1 MQKFQSWR
9 EFLSTVISDRNEKF
23 RLAQELNVTPLT
35 LTRWIQGASTPQTQQ
50 LQSLLHALPR
60 YQKTLHPLIAKEFE
74 QMELAVPEL
83 TDQVIDIPSVF
94 YAHVLS
100 GSTALSQPIR
110 FWSLANM
117 VVQQALG
124 QLDPLRLGLVIKV
137 VCCMPPSRNGKIHSL
152 REALGLGTAVLGSC
166 LEHASVL
173 LGAGSLASYA
183 MASHQAVVIDR
194 LADYDLFPA
203 QERALDEMSAAAHPI
218 ERGTRV
224 AGCLSMASTQEGYFT
239 PARLSLLH
247 RYADLLAPIFDSQDF
262 YDAQA
267 FDLQPMPPAQDQLH
281 HLSSFRPRLAEA
293 MVEAAKEPEPVDAS
307 RVELQVWQHF
317 EALFLD
323 QLS

>member
-9 EFLSTVISDRNEKF
+9 EFLSTVINDRDEKF

-35 LTRWIQGASTPQTQQ
+35 LTRWVQGASTPQTQQ

-74 QMELAVPEL
+74 QMDLAVPEL
-83 TDQVIDIPSVF
+83 TNQVIDIPSVF

-100 GSTALSQPIR
+100 GSTALSHPIR

-117 VVQQALG
+117 VIQQALG

-137 VCCMPPSRNGKIHSL
+137 VCCMPPSGGGKILSL
-152 REALGLGTAVLGSC
+152 RESLGLGTSIWGGN
-166 LEHASVL
+166 LEHTSLL

-183 MASHQAVVIDR
+183 VTSHQSVVIDR

-203 QERALDEMSAAAHPI
+203 QERAPDEMSAAAHPI
-218 ERGTRV
+218 ERGMRV
-224 AGCLSMASTQEGYFT
+224 AGCLFMASTQEGYFT
-239 PARLSLLH
+239 PTRLSLLH
-247 RYADLLAPIFDSQDF
+247 RYADLLALVFASEDF
-262 YDAQA
+262 YDIQA
-267 FDLQPMPPAQDQLH
+267 FELRPMPRAQEQLRY
-281 HLSSFRPRLAEA
+281 LSSFRPRMAEV
-293 MVEAAKEPEPVDAS
+293 MVEAAKTSPIDTLRAEQ
-307 RVELQVWQHF
+307 QVWQQF

-323 QLS
+323 LLS